1 MARFTIFSRDVRPAL
16 SAVTLGLLFLGACT
30 GELGDVG
37 PLSDIGVVEG
47 EVREAGLPVPATVRF
62 RDMVTEG
69 LDVEVTVDADS
80 TGWYRAA
87 LPVGDY
93 LLNVSPAEGWF
104 NANSE
109 KDTVRVGRAVRRL
122 DIERGRARVAVR
134 LPAVYDE
141 SRASLDLWDS
151 SYRALQRVDVHD
163 GLAEFDLRLVPPGAY
178 IMRLRASGGGSDFFL
193 PGAYLISDADTFRV
207 GTGEALYELDLRDRH
222 VSVSGRI
229 TGSWR
234 SQGLEMRAY
243 LGAAGGRTPAS
254 VSCEA
259 DGSFRLDLLVPE
271 PVKLFTQC
279 AYVKQWYGGSSEAT
293 ATVFDLQPGDHLTGI
308 ELTEGSLR
316 LRFEGPADLLDN
328 HAQFLLRGEDGA
340 DLQLPW
346 FEGNPTVVPNLSP
359 GRYRLY
365 IFGHCRGE
373 PWQPQWYDGA
383 VDAASAQ
390 PVDIEAGGIRD
401 VTVALLA
408 GGSIS
413 GMFTRVGGQ
422 LPYGLNVTVRD
433 RDGAP
438 VCDRTAYMAEGQLR
452 LVGLVDGEYYLSV
465 VFANATWWYPG
476 TAVFAEAT
484 RLTINDGG
492 AVTGVV
498 WPLPSPKQRSTP

>member
-16 SAVTLGLLFLGACT
+16 SAVTFGLLCLGACT
-30 GELGDVG
+30 GELADVG
-37 PLSDIGVVEG
+37 PLSDVGVVEG
-47 EVREAGLPVPATVRF
+47 EVREAGLPVPAIVRF
-62 RDMVTEG
+62 RDLHTEG
-69 LDVEVTVDADS
+69 LDVAVTVHADS

-87 LPVGDY
+87 LPLGDY
-93 LLNVSPAEGWF
+93 LLTLSTPEGPYY
-104 NANSE
+104 ANSG

-141 SRASLDLWDS
+141 SRAWLNLWS
-151 SYRALQRVDVHD
+151 PSHRATQGVDTDD

-178 IMRLRASGGGSDFFL
+178 TMRLRAGEGAIEFYL
-193 PGAYLISDADTFRV
+193 PGSYLISDADTLRV
-207 GTGEALYELDLRDRH
+207 GTGDAFYELDLCDRH

-234 SQGLEMRAY
+234 SQNLEMRAC
-243 LGAAGGRTPAS
+243 LDAAGERTPAS
-254 VSCEA
+254 VYCEA

-271 PVKLFTQC
+271 PVKLFSEC
-279 AYVKQWYGGSSEAT
+279 AYVKQWYGGNTEAT

-308 ELTEGSLR
+308 DLTEGSLR

-328 HAQFLLRGEDGA
+328 SAQFLLRSEDGV
-340 DLQLPW
+340 DLPLPW

-373 PWQPQWYDGA
+373 PWQPQWYEGA
-383 VDAASAQ
+383 VDEAGAQ
-390 PVDIEAGGIRD
+390 PVDIEAGGVRD

-413 GMFTRVGGQ
+413 GMFTRDGGL
-422 LPYGLNVTVRD
+422 LPYGLGVTVRD
-433 RDGAP
+433 RDGEP
-438 VCDRTAYMAEGQLR
+438 LCDRTAYMAEGQLR
-452 LVGLVDGEYYLSV
+452 LVGLADGEYYLSV

-484 RLTINDGG
+484 RLTIIDSG